1 MKINI
6 NISFILVPPMVETTG
21 INQGTELQGVQI
33 LYIYKYIYIYTH
45 THTNTYT
52 NIYIKNF
59 TCSQKVKIS

>member
-21 INQGTELQGVQI
+21 IDQGTELQGVQI

>member
-21 INQGTELQGVQI
+21 IDQGTELQGVKI